1 MINLGTYSTLANR
14 FSGFACKTIYVNN
27 GNKSSA
33 EITDFSL
40 SFENDSVKFQYILY
54 KSLNFP
60 IGLLIKTILLKAI
73 TNIITRIQILPY
85 EQTVIKD
92 GI

>member
-1 MINLGTYSTLANR
+1 MINLGIYSTLANK

-40 SFENDSVKFQYILY
+40 SFENDSVKF
-54 KSLNFP
+54 
-60 IGLLIKTILLKAI
+60 
-73 TNIITRIQILPY
+73 
-85 EQTVIKD
+85 
-92 GI
+92 